1 MEIVNKQI
9 ADYTES
15 FTTDE
20 PEIIKELV
28 KASDEDLEFIDMLT
42 GPQVGRLLRL
52 LVQISGA
59 RRILEVGTFTGYSA
73 IMMAG
78 ALPDDGELITLEMNE
93 RYRRIS
99 EPFFAREPYHRI
111 IRQIM
116 GNAMEIIPG
125 LDGRF
130 DMIFLDADKIHYPE
144 YYRLAKQKIEPGGL
158 IVADNTLW
166 AGDVIGRSNPKAE
179 AIHRMNEMI
188 HRDPDTEQVM
198 LPVRDGVTIVRVK
211 RSDLNGV

>member
-20 PEIIKELV
+20 PDVIKELV
-28 KASDEDLEFIDMLT
+28 RASDEDLEYIDMLT
-42 GPQVGRLLRL
+42 GRQVGRLLRML
-52 LVQISGA
+52 TAISGA

-93 RYRRIS
+93 HYRRIS
-99 EPFFAREPYHRI
+99 KPFFEREPYCHI

-116 GNAMEIIPG
+116 GNALEIIPG
-125 LDGRF
+125 LEGSF
-130 DMIFLDADKIHYPE
+130 DLIFLDADKVNYPS
-144 YYRLAKQKIEPGGL
+144 YYAMVKSKVNPGGL
-158 IVADNTLW
+158 IVVDNTLW
-166 AGDVIGRSNPKAE
+166 DGAVIDPADPKTQ

-188 HRDPDTEQVM
+188 HHDPDTEQVM
-198 LPVRDGVTIVRVK
+198 LPVRDGLTVVRVI
-211 RSDLNGV
+211 

>member
-42 GPQVGRLLRL
+42 GRQVGRLLRM

-99 EPFFAREPYHRI
+99 EPFFARESPI
-111 IRQIM
+111 IASSARSW
-116 GNAMEIIPG
+116 AMRWRSFPAW
-125 LDGRF
+125 
-130 DMIFLDADKIHYPE
+130 MADSI
-144 YYRLAKQKIEPGGL
+144 
-158 IVADNTLW
+158 
-166 AGDVIGRSNPKAE
+166 
-179 AIHRMNEMI
+179 
-188 HRDPDTEQVM
+188 
-198 LPVRDGVTIVRVK
+198 
-211 RSDLNGV
+211 